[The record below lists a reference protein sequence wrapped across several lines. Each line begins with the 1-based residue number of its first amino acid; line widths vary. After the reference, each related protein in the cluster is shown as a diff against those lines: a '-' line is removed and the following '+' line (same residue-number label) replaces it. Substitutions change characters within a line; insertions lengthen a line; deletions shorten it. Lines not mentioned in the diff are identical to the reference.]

1 MTSAIDVTLP
11 RESSAA
17 VSADVRNNFAVAAS
31 EITTIQAALAALP
44 AAYQPLNANLTAFSG
59 LTGASDRLAYFTGAG
74 ALALATFTA
83 AGRALV
89 DDADATA
96 QLTTLGGTTVG
107 KAVFVATDAAAART
121 AIGAVIGT
129 NVQAYDADLD
139 ALAALSTTGIVA
151 RTGAGTAAVRTI
163 TGTAGRISVANGDG
177 VSGNPTIDLPTTAVA
192 AASYT
197 NASITVDA
205 YGRLTAASSGVAAG
219 AQSPVF
225 LDNADFQIWQRG
237 TSFTSITNVPVRT
250 ADRWFAFA
258 TPAAAITVNQQANTT
273 DPFQFALRLQRPN
286 GNSVADIAFVGQ
298 TLDTVQSYPLRG
310 RTLKLGFWAR
320 CGANYSP
327 TSSLLAVKVSTGTT
341 GNESAGTFSGGPC
354 TGFTGN
360 AVLLNTTVTLTTSW
374 QWFTATL
381 SAVGATALQLGIGFG
396 CTFVGTAGAADYFE
410 IKGADLVDG
419 DLSQTRTCTPA
430 EQADRCLRYF
440 IRYGAE
446 GLGGI
451 YKNTALEGVSNQHVS
466 FDFPTPMRAAPS
478 GSTNLTDGSYN
489 AGAPSSTQWA
499 FSQAVTSG
507 YSTKTGTVTIG
518 FSGAES
524 RGSGQLVFSAATWS
538 ASPTV
543 LTFGTTMYVDFS
555 ADL

>member
-1 MTSAIDVTLP
+1 MASLISTAGLDTDKPEAGLGATTASIRA
-11 RESSAA
+11 
-17 VSADVRNNFAVAAS
+17 NFVVILTALDQAAS
-31 EITTIQAALAALP
+31 EITAIQAGYQPLDATLTAFAALAG
-44 AAYQPLNANLTAFSG
+44 AA
-59 LTGASDRLAYFTGAG
+59 DRLPYFTGSDTF
-74 ALALATFTA
+74 ALATFTA
-83 AGRALV
+83 FGRSLV
-89 DDADATA
+89 DDADAA
-96 QLTTLGGTTVG
+96 AGRATLGLGTMATEAASSYQPIDADLSAIAALTSAADKLPYASG
-107 KAVFVATDAAAART
+107 PQTWALTGLSAFARTLLDDTDAATARAT
-121 AIGAVIGT
+121 LGV
-129 NVQAYDADLD
+129 
-139 ALAALSTTGIVA
+139 
-151 RTGAGTAAVRTI
+151 
-163 TGTAGRISVANGDG
+163 TAGGPN
-177 VSGNPTIDLPTTAVA
+177 
-192 AASYT
+192 
-197 NASITVDA
+197 
-205 YGRLTAASSGVAAG
+205 
-219 AQSPVF
+219 F

-237 TSFTSITNVPVRT
+237 TSFTGITNIPART

-258 TPAAAITVNQQANTT
+258 TAAASITVNQQANST
-273 DPFQFALRLQRPN
+273 DPFQYVLRLQRPN
-286 GNSVADIAFVGQ
+286 SNAVADIAYVCQ

-341 GNESAGTFSGGPC
+341 GNESAGTFSAGPC

-360 AVLLNTTVTLTTSW
+360 AALLNTTVTLSTSW

-381 SAVGATALQLGIGFG
+381 TAVGATALQLGIGFG

-410 IKGADLVDG
+410 IKGVDLVDG
-419 DLSQTRTCTPA
+419 DVSQTRTCTPA
-430 EQADRCLRYF
+430 EQAARCLRYF
-440 IRYGAE
+440 IRYGAD
-446 GLGGI
+446 GLGGL
-451 YKNTALEGVSNQHVS
+451 YKNTALEGTSNQHVS

-507 YSTKTGTVTIG
+507 YATKTGTVTIG

-524 RGSGQLVFSAATWS
+524 RGSGQLVFSGATWS